1 MLFACALLCFDITFF
16 FGTAALACT
25 FTFADAEAE
34 EEKEEADAA
43 LGRGASFL
51 KSSGRTPPSPR
62 DPAPAEDKAALYPT
76 GRRIAPRPPTQ
87 NHQ

>member
-16 FGTAALACT
+16 FGTAALA
-25 FTFADAEAE
+25 FTFADAEA